1 MMTNPAT
8 HDTGH
13 RAGRAAKPGLWAG
26 LFAANMAVIAVL
38 SITDALEHPVP
49 TILIALNCVLLVPMA
64 KAAMQ
69 RMEERGAVTTAV
81 RRYNRRFLAASALYA
96 IAMIGAGTATDYI
109 DADSPLMWALAVLP
123 MAPAFGMIWAMMR
136 YLAEETDE
144 YQRHRAVQSSMVG
157 LALVLVLGTG
167 WGFLETFGLV
177 PHVWAWW
184 VFPTWAMGLGAG
196 MIWTDRRRGGH
207 A

>member
-1 MMTNPAT
+1 MNTAHNDARP
-8 HDTGH
+8 
-13 RAGRAAKPGLWAG
+13 AAKPGKWAG

-38 SITDALEHPVP
+38 TITDALEQPVP
-49 TILIALNCVLLVPMA
+49 TILMAINCVLLVPMV
-64 KAAMQ
+64 KAAT
-69 RMEERGAVTTAV
+69 RRIEDRGAVTTAV

-96 IAMIGAGTATDYI
+96 VAMIGAGTATNYI
-109 DADSPLMWALAVLP
+109 ASTSPLMWALAVLP
-123 MAPAFGMIWAMMR
+123 MLPAFGMIWTMMR

-144 YQRHRAVQSSMVG
+144 YQRHRAVQASMVG

-184 VFPTWAMGLGAG
+184 VFPTWAVGLGIG
-196 MIWTDRRRGGH
+196 MIWADLRSGGS